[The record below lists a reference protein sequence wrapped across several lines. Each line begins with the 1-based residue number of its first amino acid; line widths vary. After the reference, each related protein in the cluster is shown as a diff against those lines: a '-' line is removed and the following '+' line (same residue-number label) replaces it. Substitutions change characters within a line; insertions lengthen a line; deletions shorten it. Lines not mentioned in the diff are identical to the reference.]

1 MGMKVILIQDFES
14 LGFEGDIVDV
24 ARGYARNY
32 LIPKGVAIEAS
43 NSDSKA
49 MELRKDKIMDKRM
62 KDKEAAERAREK
74 ISQVTITIRQKVGE
88 EGRLYG
94 SVTSRDIARELESE
108 GIMVDR
114 KKIVIDEAI
123 RTLGEFEVAV
133 KLHPE
138 VSAKIRLVVES
149 EEEKA

>member
-1 MGMKVILIQDFES
+1 MKIILIQDFES

-114 KKIVIDEAI
+114 RKIVIDEAI

-138 VSAKIRLVVES
+138 VSATIRVVVES